1 MAWKHSTHIWHLR
14 REDKTSQETHCT
26 HWIPVILMNWKI
38 ADKITP
44 EVKLKCTSNNFRS
57 VKNKKADIA
66 AVIDEHKPD
75 ISLCNEFWLNPDI
88 ESKEIFPE
96 NYKILRR
103 VNDLNGGGVFQAVRS
118 DMVIIHLT
126 DMDINC
132 EIIWSQCDLSEKQSK
147 HILLGSHYRPS
158 STRPESLEGFDAS
171 PSKLGDS
178 LDRKNV
184 IITAGHFNAPDTNWS
199 EANYLVSAASERR
212 LEIVHNHD
220 LYQHVNEPTRKTE
233 TSNNILDLVFL
244 NIVSVIRHV

>member
-1 MAWKHSTHIWHLR
+1 M
-14 REDKTSQETHCT
+14 
-26 HWIPVILMNWKI
+26 
-38 ADKITP
+38 
-44 EVKLKCTSNNFRS
+44 SNNFRS

-75 ISLCNEFWLNPDI
+75 ISRCNEFWLNPDI

-96 NYKILRR
+96 NYKILRKDR

-147 HILLGSHYRPS
+147 HILFGSHYRPS

-171 PSKLGDS
+171 PSKLGNS
-178 LDRKNV
+178 LDRKKRNNNCRAKQ
-184 IITAGHFNAPDTNWS
+184 IT
-199 EANYLVSAASERR
+199 L
-212 LEIVHNHD
+212 
-220 LYQHVNEPTRKTE
+220 
-233 TSNNILDLVFL
+233 FL
-244 NIVSVIRHV
+244 LHLRDV